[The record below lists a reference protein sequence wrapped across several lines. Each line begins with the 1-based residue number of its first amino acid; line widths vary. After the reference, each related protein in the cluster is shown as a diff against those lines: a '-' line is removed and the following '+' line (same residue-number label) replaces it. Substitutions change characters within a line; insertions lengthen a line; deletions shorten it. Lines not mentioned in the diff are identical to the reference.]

1 MCLST
6 LILNLKKRLYR
17 RKVNTAGAQILQG
30 CAADVLE
37 INMDDDLGCVLSTKY
52 RAAFQAVKYA
62 LKEMATSSCRLP
74 AVKPSDTGGI
84 LKYNNAVEDLFSK
97 LTVPE
102 HHMLYLFVLCIYF
115 DVFILI

>member
-1 MCLST
+1 MPF
-6 LILNLKKRLYR
+6 NFDFEFKK
-17 RKVNTAGAQILQG
+17 ASLQEEGQHSWCTDSAG

-115 DVFILI
+115 DALILI